1 MPTLFT
7 MSSIVMFDLLAFL
20 ISLLVVVVLYFVYK
34 YLTTNCTCFSEGF
47 GNVNPLN
54 SFDKTNKM
62 NVYKNLTDPYDN
74 NFYSNTEG
82 YLNPM
87 DRGQYVGLVENKKT
101 D

>member
-1 MPTLFT
+1 
-7 MSSIVMFDLLAFL
+7 MFDLLTIL
-20 ISLLVVVVLYFVYK
+20 MILGILVALYYIYNYVTRNF
-34 YLTTNCTCFSEGF
+34 TCFSEGF

-62 NVYKNLTDPYDN
+62 NAYKSLSDPYDN
-74 NFYSNTEG
+74 NFYSNSDG